1 MPEKSQ
7 LPFLLDLLDDDS
19 EEVRSRVMNELIDY
33 GYSLEN
39 DLKEFPVNSYRREQS
54 VLNDILMSNRR
65 NWIREEWHELL
76 KVDDQIC
83 QLEKAF
89 DLLSKFQLG
98 LSTVDDLEYLLDELA
113 EEFRNAM
120 PGGNELD
127 LSNFL
132 FKTKKLEG
140 EKHDYYNPLN
150 SNLIYAI
157 KEKRGLPITLASIL
171 ILVASRIGL
180 EVEGCNFPGH
190 FLAKVCFEKKI
201 ILIDCFNKGRF
212 IHENDVEMNV
222 GDSLEAIHKI
232 IRMKITSK
240 QIIKRALT
248 NLINAYQQSKN
259 DTDRDLMN
267 ELLLI
272 SSY

>member
-7 LPFLLDLLDDDS
+7 LPFLVDLLDDES
-19 EEVRSRVMNELIDY
+19 EEIRSQVINELLSY

-39 DLKEFPVNSYRREQS
+39 DLKEFPIESYQKEQS
-54 VLNDILMSNRR
+54 SLNEILMKNRR
-65 NWIREEWHELL
+65 DWIREEWRGVLKIEDELL
-76 KVDDQIC
+76 
-83 QLEKAF
+83 QLETAL
-89 DLLSKFQLG
+89 DLIAKFQIG
-98 LSTVDDLEYLLDELA
+98 LSVSDSLKSLLDELA
-113 EEFRNAM
+113 REFRNAF
-120 PGGNELD
+120 PYGNELD
-127 LSNFL
+127 LSNYL
-132 FKTKKLEG
+132 FKTRRFEG

-150 SNLIYAI
+150 SNIIYVI
-157 KEKRGLPITLASIL
+157 NEKKGLPITLASIL
-171 ILVASRIGL
+171 ILVASRTELNI
-180 EVEGCNFPGH
+180 EGCNFPGH
-190 FLAKVCFEKKI
+190 FLAKVYLEDEI

-232 IRMKITSK
+232 IRMKVTSK
-240 QIIKRALT
+240 QIIKRILT

-259 DTDRDLMN
+259 DIDRDLMN